1 MQRRRGWRTMV
12 EFGQVNSGV
21 FLVDVILVLA
31 VVDVDV
37 DVEVSANWERV
48 LLLLLLLLSR
58 TVLRGSRIH
67 PCAGGLGL
75 LRSGLRRAQNSIEQ
89 LVTDRGM
96 MLGQTLYGKD
106 GLDCSGSL
114 VDLSPD
120 DNTLAFGSPGY
131 YEDGDRTGYVRVF
144 ALKVGIDNNIGTTHL
159 EADGRRHRWRHQ
171 RGWVWEFC
179 FSFQ

>member
-1 MQRRRGWRTMV
+1 
-12 EFGQVNSGV
+12 
-21 FLVDVILVLA
+21 
-31 VVDVDV
+31 
-37 DVEVSANWERV
+37 
-48 LLLLLLLLSR
+48 
-58 TVLRGSRIH
+58 
-67 PCAGGLGL
+67 
-75 LRSGLRRAQNSIEQ
+75 
-89 LVTDRGM
+89 M

-159 EADGRRHRWRHQ
+159 EADGRRHRWRLVVILC
-171 RGWVWEFC
+171 GALFYVTVT
-179 FSFQ
+179 FSFLLVYDTSKKKVLFFPLKLKA